1 MTSSS
6 QQVVNQFNQFTCF
19 KSELSELEVREKRHI
34 RDSGGNP
41 TVSVRILES
50 HALVGLQRFQ
60 SVQAGVRWSARSN
73 HVQTT
78 HMNSYHHIS
87 PVVTRTLRLCDRPA
101 MKACIRTELTEL
113 HPRPNPWH
121 QVRLGAWLRKLR
133 TVSIV
138 KCDRILGD
146 LGTLMCH
153 VMI

>member
-60 SVQAGVRWSARSN
+60 SVQERTFKSCPNDPYEFISF
-73 HVQTT
+73 HITI
-78 HMNSYHHIS
+78 YHRLS
-87 PVVTRTLRLCDRPA
+87 PVRSDFV
-101 MKACIRTELTEL
+101 
-113 HPRPNPWH
+113 
-121 QVRLGAWLRKLR
+121 
-133 TVSIV
+133 IV
-138 KCDRILGD
+138 LQ
-146 LGTLMCH
+146 
-153 VMI
+153 